1 MSLDADHV
9 RQLIGRLRGLIEQTG
24 QAAEVERVHHLRTH
38 TRRLEALLQAPPATS
53 FKGKRKLLKRLK
65 RLRRRAGKVRDLDV
79 QMEALASLS
88 RGATAPNLLAAP
100 DGRCDRASLAGK
112 GSTLYSARLRVA
124 ASRSA
129 ASACQDLQ
137 RLLQQD
143 RERQA
148 GKLRRRL
155 RGAKSGKLQKGLQ
168 AAEKHLCA
176 AGSHRNQSTSR
187 QAVVTV
193 HRRFTRMKPPAA
205 TVPDAQLHAWRIQC
219 KHLRYRLEAL
229 GDDAGTRR
237 MIAELKR
244 IQDAVG
250 TWHDWLTL
258 TQSAETLLP
267 AKPNGALLPALQRA
281 TARRRLQALRV
292 IASVRRQ
299 WGSLR

>member
-1 MSLDADHV
+1 MSVDADHV
-9 RQLIGRLRGLIEQTG
+9 QQLIGRLRRLLEQTG

-53 FKGKRKLLKRLK
+53 FKGKQKLLKRLK

-79 QMEALASLS
+79 QMEALASV
-88 RGATAPNLLAAP
+88 
-100 DGRCDRASLAGK
+100 SL
-112 GSTLYSARLRVA
+112 
-124 ASRSA
+124 RSA
-129 ASACQDLQ
+129 ASACRAL
-137 RLLQQD
+137 RRRLQQR

-176 AGSHRNQSTSR
+176 GGHRDQAASR
-187 QAVVTV
+187 QAAATV
-193 HRRFTRMKPPAA
+193 HRRFARMKPPAA

-229 GDDAGTRR
+229 GDDAQTRR
-237 MIAELKR
+237 MIAALKR

-267 AKPNGALLPALQRA
+267 AKRSAALLPALQRA
-281 TARRRLQALRV
+281 TARRRRQALRV

>member
-1 MSLDADHV
+1 MSVDADHV
-9 RQLIGRLRGLIEQTG
+9 QQLIGRLRRLLEQTG

-53 FKGKRKLLKRLK
+53 FQGKRKLLKRLK

-88 RGATAPNLLAAP
+88 RGA
-100 DGRCDRASLAGK
+100 
-112 GSTLYSARLRVA
+112 
-124 ASRSA
+124 A

-137 RLLQQD
+137 RRLQQG

-176 AGSHRNQSTSR
+176 AGSHRDQSASR
-187 QAVVTV
+187 QAAATV
-193 HRRFTRMKPPAA
+193 HRRFARMKPPAD

-229 GDDAGTRR
+229 GDDARTRR
-237 MIAELKR
+237 MIAALKR

-267 AKPNGALLPALQRA
+267 AKRSAALLPALQRA
-281 TARRRLQALRV
+281 TARRRRQALRV
-292 IASVRRQ
+292 IASVRTQ